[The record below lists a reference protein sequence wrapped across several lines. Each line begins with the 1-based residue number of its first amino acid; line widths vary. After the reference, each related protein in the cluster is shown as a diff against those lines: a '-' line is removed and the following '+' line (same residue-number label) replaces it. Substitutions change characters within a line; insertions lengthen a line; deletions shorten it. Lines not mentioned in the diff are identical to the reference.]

1 MLSEG
6 NDFQWD
12 NEEAEEGEE
21 VEKKQARGVADH
33 YTEKTVGWYQTATR
47 AWVEHVYCERAKNVL
62 LQ

>member
-6 NDFQWD
+6 NDVQWD

-33 YTEKTVGWYQTATR
+33 YTEKTVG
-47 AWVEHVYCERAKNVL
+47 L
-62 LQ
+62 D